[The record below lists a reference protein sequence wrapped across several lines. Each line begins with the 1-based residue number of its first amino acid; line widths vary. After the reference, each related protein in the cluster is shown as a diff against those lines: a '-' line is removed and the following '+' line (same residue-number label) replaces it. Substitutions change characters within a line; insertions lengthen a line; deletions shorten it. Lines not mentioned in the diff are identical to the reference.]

1 MKVGEDELETC
12 TLSGGH
18 PTDLM
23 QRPVGVQDSLHPHM
37 VEVTS
42 QQEIYLVNILHPQC
56 VDNVDHTINSF
67 FLKWTSWSNVDFLR
81 GLARYSVHSSA
92 TAL

>member
-18 PTDLM
+18 PADLM
-23 QRPVGVQDSLHPHM
+23 QRPVGVQNILHPHM

-42 QQEIYLVNILHPQC
+42 QQEIYLVNILHPQ
-56 VDNVDHTINSF
+56 
-67 FLKWTSWSNVDFLR
+67 
-81 GLARYSVHSSA
+81 
-92 TAL
+92 